1 MVAMAIQAVIDPRPP
16 KTPAAPDPTRVL
28 NERLARSEIDTD
40 EYLQK
45 RRLITSSH

>member
-28 NERLARSEIDTD
+28 NERLGRSEIDTD

-45 RRLITSSH
+45 RRLITSGH